1 MMTTLTARPE
11 AITFDPQ
18 QSALIVVDMQNAYA
32 TPGGYLDLAGF
43 DVSTTRPVIANI
55 QTAVTAAR
63 AAGMLIIWFQNGWDE
78 QYVEAGGP
86 GSPNF
91 HKSNAL
97 KTMRKQPQLQ
107 GKLLAKGSWDYQL
120 VDELVPQPGDI
131 VLPKPRNN
139 RFLQYAAGQHFAQ
152 PWNTPSGFHRYR
164 YQRLRRIDA
173 TRRLFSGVF
182 RRGAGRRNSP
192 GGAGICAESCVVQY
206 RNLFWLGQRRRNVLR
221 RAFSHVLC
229 SYRLRSLTMPKSV
242 IIPAGSSAPLAPFV
256 PGTLADGVVYVSGT
270 LAFDQHNNML
280 FADDP
285 KAQTRHVLETIRKV
299 IETAG
304 GTMADVTFNS
314 IFITDW
320 KNYAAINE
328 IYAEFFPGDKPA
340 RFCIQCGLVKPDA
353 LVEIATIAH
362 IAK

>member
-131 VLPKPRNN
+131 VLPKPRYSG
-139 RFLQYAAGQHFAQ
+139 FF
-152 PWNTPSGFHRYR
+152 NTPLDSILRSRGIRHLVFTGIATNVCVESTLRDGFFWSISAWCWKTQH
-164 YQRLRRIDA
+164 
-173 TRRLFSGVF
+173 TRRG
-182 RRGAGRRNSP
+182 
-192 GGAGICAESCVVQY
+192 
-206 RNLFWLGQRRRNVLR
+206 RNLHRKLRCSISKPFWLGQRRRNVLR
-221 RAFSHVLC
+221 RAFFHVLC

-270 LAFDQHNNML
+270 LAFDQHNNVL

>member
-131 VLPKPRNN
+131 VLPKPRYSGFFNTPLDSILRSRGIRHLVFTGIATN
-139 RFLQYAAGQHFAQ
+139 VCVESTLRDGFFLEYFGVVLEDATHQAGPEFAQ
-152 PWNTPSGFHRYR
+152 K
-164 YQRLRRIDA
+164 A
-173 TRRLFSGVF
+173 
-182 RRGAGRRNSP
+182 
-192 GGAGICAESCVVQY
+192 VVQY

-221 RAFSHVLC
+221 RAFFHVLC

-270 LAFDQHNNML
+270 LAFDQHNNVL

>member
-131 VLPKPRNN
+131 VLPKPRYSG
-139 RFLQYAAGQHFAQ
+139 FF
-152 PWNTPSGFHRYR
+152 NTPLDS
-164 YQRLRRIDA
+164 I
-173 TRRLFSGVF
+173 
-182 RRGAGRRNSP
+182 
-192 GGAGICAESCVVQY
+192 
-206 RNLFWLGQRRRNVLR
+206 
-221 RAFSHVLC
+221 
-229 SYRLRSLTMPKSV
+229 LRSRGIRHLVFTGIATNVCVESTLRDGFFLAIGQCGMKFTGTCCWHQQ
-242 IIPAGSSAPLAPFV
+242 IITG
-256 PGTLADGVVYVSGT
+256 
-270 LAFDQHNNML
+270 
-280 FADDP
+280 ADDLHR
-285 KAQTRHVLETIRKV
+285 AADAIRMVTKV
-299 IETAG
+299 SAFEG
-304 GTMADVTFNS
+304 
-314 IFITDW
+314 
-320 KNYAAINE
+320 
-328 IYAEFFPGDKPA
+328 
-340 RFCIQCGLVKPDA
+340 VKS
-353 LVEIATIAH
+353 TQ
-362 IAK
+362 